1 MKDEMRR
8 ERVAS
13 SLRIGE
19 LGKVEELLP
28 YLLSNNYQTTI
39 KSLMSCTTWTN
50 GKPEEKNVNKFWL
63 L

>member
-1 MKDEMRR
+1 MRR

-39 KSLMSCTTWTN
+39 KSLMSCTTRTN
-50 GKPEEKNVNKFWL
+50 GKPEEKNVNKF
-63 L
+63 